1 MGWDARFWA
10 CLLLL
15 LNSKLQCVVGDA
27 EDFWEDPSYLQ
38 CGLTDMQFFLPFLIR
53 DSAFVLTAID
63 TNGKSHYLHNNSA
76 CGTWVG
82 QEPDGSV
89 VVGAAYD
96 GCFVNK
102 QDGEYLMTVSL
113 EEVVDGMVH
122 YNKKDLKCPVLP
134 VMDAPSQ
141 SVCSSVSRE
150 DKLPCASPV
159 VSRDL
164 CESVGCCFNPTDST
178 IPCYYGNKLT
188 AQCAETITVALSKEL
203 TLPSLILDSVLVA
216 GINSISC
223 PLLNVQKSRSFI
235 VFQYPLSC
243 GVMHQVDDRTML
255 YESTIEAHQ
264 DIRSLHRA
272 SITRDS
278 TTRVTVRCSYSR
290 TAVLPVKVE
299 VFTLPPPSPVS
310 STGPLFLEMR
320 IAKDLQY
327 SSYYGDGDY
336 PVVRVLR
343 EPVYLEVR
351 ILQRTD
357 PGLVL
362 ILKDCWAN
370 PSPDETP
377 QPQWPILVS
386 SCPFP
391 GDNYLTQLIL
401 VAPSQ
406 SLPLPSHY
414 KRFSIS
420 TFTFVDGQTQLSL
433 GGLVYF
439 HCSASVCVP
448 SPGNPCRTTCGQRKK
463 RQSSWDHES
472 QTIVTSGP
480 VNFITIENTSEW
492 DYEPIEQI
500 ISGVSAEIEQAI
512 AADHSPTNNTE
523 QLVDSSVEPEL
534 ITDQHD
540 AGIPVSLT
548 SEDVESEESVTHK
561 EVLRAGSFHRTD
573 TSPGDFFGVARL
585 APKYL
590 EPVMQGSGYSED
602 SSTLKW
608 LRGAVAVGGI
618 LAVTL
623 TVLSLWRCH
632 RNHNTKAYPVKD

>member
-1 MGWDARFWA
+1 MGWDAGFWA
-10 CLLLL
+10 FLLLL
-15 LNSKLQCVVGDA
+15 LNAKLQCVVGDA
-27 EDFWEDPSYLQ
+27 EDFWDDPSYLQ

-53 DSAFVLTAID
+53 DSAYVLTAID

-102 QDGEYLMTVSL
+102 QDGEYLLTVSL
-113 EEVVDGMVH
+113 EEVVDGMVQ

-223 PLLNVQKSRSFI
+223 PQLNVQKSRSLI

-243 GVMHQVDDRTML
+243 GVMHQVDDRTIL

-264 DIRSLHRA
+264 DIRSLRRA

-278 TTRVTVRCSYSR
+278 TTRITIRCTYSM
-290 TAVLPVKVE
+290 TGIAPLLVQVS
-299 VFTLPPPSPVS
+299 TLPPPLPVS
-310 STGPLFLEMR
+310 TTGPLLLEMR
-320 IAKDLQY
+320 IAQDQQY
-327 SSYYGDGDY
+327 SAYYADSDY
-336 PVVRVLR
+336 PVQKVLR
-343 EPVYLEVR
+343 DPVYLEVR

-357 PGLVL
+357 PELVL
-362 ILKDCWAN
+362 VLHDCWAN
-370 PSPDETP
+370 PSVEATE
-377 QPQWPILVS
+377 QPQWPVLVK
-386 SCPFP
+386 SCPFT
-391 GDNYLTQLIL
+391 GDNYLTQLIPPG
-401 VAPSQ
+401 VPSQ
-406 SLPLPSHY
+406 SIPLPYHY

-420 TFTFVDGQTQLSL
+420 TFTFVDGRTQHAL

-439 HCSASVCVP
+439 HCSASLCVP
-448 SPGNPCRTTCGQRKK
+448 STTDMCIPSCPSKKK
-463 RQSSWDHES
+463 RMIEQLNSGE
-472 QTIVTSGP
+472 TVITSDGP
-480 VNFITIENTSEW
+480 VEFM
-492 DYEPIEQI
+492 
-500 ISGVSAEIEQAI
+500 VAE
-512 AADHSPTNNTE
+512 AASKTKGILYSNLSLNMARGTAAVAA
-523 QLVDSSVEPEL
+523 LL
-534 ITDQHD
+534 
-540 AGIPVSLT
+540 AGIVIM
-548 SEDVESEESVTHK
+548 VIWVH
-561 EVLRAGSFHRTD
+561 HRRN
-573 TSPGDFFGVARL
+573 SP
-585 APKYL
+585 
-590 EPVMQGSGYSED
+590 
-602 SSTLKW
+602 
-608 LRGAVAVGGI
+608 
-618 LAVTL
+618 
-623 TVLSLWRCH
+623 
-632 RNHNTKAYPVKD
+632 KAYTVKA